1 MLNGVLLFVCYV
13 SYGVWFMY
21 CMHILATSVL
31 GVGVCNTVRASLFD
45 ETNSE
50 GMYNT
55 IGYIVKGPK

>member
-1 MLNGVLLFVCYV
+1 
-13 SYGVWFMY
+13 MY

-31 GVGVCNTVRASLFD
+31 GVGVSNTVRASLFD